1 MNEVLISNLIE
12 YRDVVAITV
21 WWLYPKLGKI
31 SVKGSITFSFGDRE
45 ENKDDE
51 SSDEE

>member
-21 WWLYPKLGKI
+21 WWLYPKVKKI
-31 SVKGSITFSFGDRE
+31 SVKGSITFSFGERGG
-45 ENKDDE
+45 NKDDKD
-51 SSDEE
+51 SDEE